1 MGLSLREQRTEPGP
15 RDSPS
20 GAPLDSAD
28 LSQDKQLLGEEEGE
42 EEEARDCRRPGV
54 HGGSGKGPEQ
64 GKFSFPPFS
73 A

>member
-28 LSQDKQLLGEEEGE
+28 LFQDKQLLGEK
-42 EEEARDCRRPGV
+42 EEARDCRRPGV

-64 GKFSFPPFS
+64 GRFSFRPFS

>member
-1 MGLSLREQRTEPGP
+1 MGLSLRKQRTEPGP

-28 LSQDKQLLGEEEGE
+28 LSQDKQLLGEEE
-42 EEEARDCRRPGV
+42 EARGCRRPGV
-54 HGGSGKGPEQ
+54 HGGCGKGPQQ
-64 GKFSFPPFS
+64 GRFPFPPFS